1 MVEDGAGIPHLESE
15 IRRLRDD
22 LPSTKPAT
30 ISLKTG
36 DLFMARYRIMEELA
50 AGCRGAVYQAENVQ
64 TNASVLIVL
73 MLTEAIAREDVKPV
87 SSNMSPVPEPAKP
100 LLSAGNAGALVF
112 YIFELEEIA
121 LNGGLPLK
129 TAIRLMRWLDD
140 ATGPLLSD
148 ALLRDLM
155 YTWLLQEDRGGWI

>member
-87 SSNMSPVPEPAKP
+87 SSNMMPPEPAKP
-100 LLSAGNAGALVF
+100 LLSTGRRRGPRFLHIRAGRNRVKRRPTTENCYPA
-112 YIFELEEIA
+112 
-121 LNGGLPLK
+121 
-129 TAIRLMRWLDD
+129 D
-140 ATGPLLSD
+140 AM
-148 ALLRDLM
+148 AR
-155 YTWLLQEDRGGWI
+155 